1 MSQELLPVEE
11 QNFYSISGGSTEQTG
26 SNELSN
32 IFLTFVTNL
41 IRKGGSTM
49 IHLLGDFFGVSVDN
63 VDPNQIIDEFNEKLQ
78 DPETREKFLI
88 MMSRLIEVVSPPL
101 KEAIQQASQIFGTAL
116 QTFLDKG
123 MQATVNSVGAIPILG
138 EAVEALRT
146 MLNIVSMILGGANG
160 VVQTARLGIN
170 TAKTVRS
177 GLQENAQEMQDMSN
191 IARTTYPAYSGG
203 AEKKIKK
210 IKKLQTNSLNRISN
224 AVQEF
229 QGTKKRKHRGTKVR
243 IPKLNTTKSNR
254 FKKTRKN

>member
-1 MSQELLPVEE
+1 MNQQLLSPED
-11 QNFYSISGGSTEQTG
+11 QNFYSVGGGLEQPG

-32 IFLTFVTNL
+32 MFLTLVTNL
-41 IRKGGSTM
+41 VRKGGSTM

-63 VDPNQIIDEFNEKLQ
+63 VDPNQIIDEFNKKLQ
-78 DPETREKFLI
+78 DPETQQRFLI

-123 MQATVNSVGAIPILG
+123 MQAAVNSVGAIPILG

-160 VVQTARLGIN
+160 VAQTARLGIN

-177 GLQENAQEMQDMSN
+177 GLQENAQEMQDLSN
-191 IARTTYPAYSGG
+191 SATPPMDGG
-203 AEKKIKK
+203 AEKKLKNMKK
-210 IKKLQTNSLNRISN
+210 MQTNSLNRISN

-229 QGTKKRKHRGTKVR
+229 QGTKRRKYRGTKVR

-254 FKKTRKN
+254 FKKTRKT

>member
-1 MSQELLPVEE
+1 MNQQFLSPEDEKL
-11 QNFYSISGGSTEQTG
+11 YSIGQPG

-32 IFLTFVTNL
+32 MFLTLVTNL
-41 IRKGGSTM
+41 VRKGGSTM

-63 VDPNQIIDEFNEKLQ
+63 VDPNQIIDAFNEKLQ
-78 DPETREKFLI
+78 NDPELQIKFLI
-88 MMSRLIEVVSPPL
+88 MIRGLIEVVSPAL

-116 QTFLDKG
+116 QTFIDKG
-123 MQATVNSVGAIPILG
+123 MQAAVNSVGAIPILG

-160 VVQTARLGIN
+160 VAQTARLGIN
-170 TAKTVRS
+170 TAKNVRS
-177 GLQENAQEMQDMSN
+177 DLQENVQEMQD
-191 IARTTYPAYSGG
+191 IARPPYPAYGGG
-203 AEKKIKK
+203 AEKKLKNM
-210 IKKLQTNSLNRISN
+210 KKLQTNSLNRISN

-229 QGTKKRKHRGTKVR
+229 QGTKRRKHRGTKVR

>member
-1 MSQELLPVEE
+1 MSQQFLSPEDEKM
-11 QNFYSISGGSTEQTG
+11 YSIGQPG

-32 IFLTFVTNL
+32 MFLTLVTNL
-41 IRKGGSTM
+41 VRKGGSTM

-78 DPETREKFLI
+78 DPETQQRFLI

-101 KEAIQQASQIFGTAL
+101 KEAIEQASQIFGTAL
-116 QTFLDKG
+116 QTFIDKG

-146 MLNIVSMILGGANG
+146 MLNIVSMILGGAKG
-160 VVQTARLGIN
+160 VAQTARLGIN

-177 GLQENAQEMQDMSN
+177 GLQENAQEMQDMSDR
-191 IARTTYPAYSGG
+191 ARNPYPTYGGG
-203 AEKKIKK
+203 AEKKLKNM
-210 IKKLQTNSLNRISN
+210 KKLQTNSLNRISN

-229 QGTKKRKHRGTKVR
+229 QGTKRRKHHGTKVR
-243 IPKLNTTKSNR
+243 IPKINTTKSNR